1 MLALLLAVA
10 AYLAC
15 YSVIPVLDKLALETV
30 QQHALTWV
38 VLSLATLV
46 MSAYA
51 LLFTDAP
58 CDAAGVAVRSPYVL
72 ASGAI
77 TTLWYLAYFYIL
89 ADKGVLFV
97 VMLQPV
103 LLIAQTGL
111 AVAVLREPID
121 RWNVAGIGVMA
132 GGIVVYNMAYLLSV
146 LRRKATTS

>member
-1 MLALLLAVA
+1 MLPLILAVV

-15 YSVIPVLDKLALETV
+15 YSTIPVLDKLALATV
-30 QQHALTWV
+30 QQHALTWA
-38 VLSLATLV
+38 VLSLATLL
-46 MSAYA
+46 MSTYA

-58 CDAAGVAVRSPYVL
+58 CAAAGIAVRSPYVL
-72 ASGAI
+72 GSGAI
-77 TTLWYLAYFYIL
+77 TTLWYLAYFHIL
-89 ADKGVLFV
+89 AAKGVLFV

-132 GGIVVYNMAYLLSV
+132 LGIVIYNVAYLLGV
-146 LRRKATTS
+146 LQRKPE